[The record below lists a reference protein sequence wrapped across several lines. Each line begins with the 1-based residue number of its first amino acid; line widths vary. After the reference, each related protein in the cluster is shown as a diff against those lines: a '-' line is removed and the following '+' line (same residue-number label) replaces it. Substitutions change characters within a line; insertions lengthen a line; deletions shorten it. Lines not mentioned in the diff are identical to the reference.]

1 MSHQIPNPDWRTMF
15 SIQAIPSV
23 MYLLLILFYLPESP
37 KWLLTRGR
45 VDESIKVLQSL
56 RMTEDVEGM
65 DIVVNK
71 L

>member
-1 MSHQIPNPDWRTMF
+1 MF

>member
-1 MSHQIPNPDWRTMF
+1 MPNPDWRTMF
-15 SIQAIPSV
+15 TIQTIPSV

-37 KWLLTRGR
+37 KWLVTRGR

-56 RMTEDVEGM
+56 RMMEDVEGTG
-65 DIVVNK
+65 IVVNK